1 MLSINASPKAA
12 ATLAEATRTEDV
24 CMTKDGT
31 RLVGPYEKNSSVIH
45 CFRSR
50 PIQLDRFNFEPY

>member
-1 MLSINASPKAA
+1 
-12 ATLAEATRTEDV
+12 LAEATRTEDV